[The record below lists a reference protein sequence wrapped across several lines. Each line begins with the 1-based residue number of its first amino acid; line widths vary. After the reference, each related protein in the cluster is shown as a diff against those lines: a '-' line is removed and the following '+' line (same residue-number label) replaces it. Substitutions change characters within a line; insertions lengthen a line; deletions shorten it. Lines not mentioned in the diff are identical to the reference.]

1 MVADV
6 PMIEAL
12 FPWAKK
18 RTFASDCILVLAGSL
33 LIGLCAK
40 IKVPLLPV
48 PVTMQTFAVLVIAAL
63 FGARRGAMTVLV
75 YLLQGSLG
83 LPVFAG
89 KAGFL
94 AFAGPTGGYL
104 VGFIFAALLV
114 GLLAEKGW
122 DRKPSAAILAM
133 CLGNLVIYAFGLLWL
148 QILLF
153 TGKVSLEENGLL
165 DIGLYPFILGD
176 ILKIMLASCLLPTGW
191 KLLQLKKR
199 HES

>member
-1 MVADV
+1 MVADI

-12 FPWAKK
+12 FPWTKK
-18 RTFASDCILVLAGSL
+18 RTFASDCTLVLAGSL
-33 LIGLCAK
+33 LIALCAK

-89 KAGFL
+89 KTGFL

-104 VGFIFAALLV
+104 VGFIFAAFLV
-114 GLLAEKGW
+114 GFLAERGW
-122 DRKPSAAILAM
+122 DRKHFAAILAM

-148 QILLF
+148 QLLF
-153 TGKVSLEENGLL
+153 SVGKVSLPEKGLL
-165 DIGLYPFILGD
+165 GIGLYPFILGD
-176 ILKIMLASCLLPTGW
+176 ILKIMLAACMLPAGW
-191 KLLQLKKR
+191 KLLQLKKQ
-199 HES
+199 HDS